1 MTEERF
7 SPLSPEQMTP
17 EQKRMVEGISS
28 GPRGGGLRGPFKAL
42 LRSPELG
49 DRVQRVGA
57 YIRFESSI
65 PPALNEMAI
74 LLAGR
79 KWNAQY
85 EFYAHRELG
94 LKAGMRSAIADA
106 IAVGARPEP
115 MDADETIV
123 WEFCSQLLETTE
135 VSDARFQAVVERF
148 GEKGVID
155 LVGAVGYYSM
165 VSMILNVDRVQLP
178 PGETPPLKPLPPS
191 PNPARG

>member
-1 MTEERF
+1 MTTERF
-7 SPLSPEQMTP
+7 SPLTPEQMTP
-17 EQKRMVEGISS
+17 EQKHMVEAITS
-28 GPRGGGLRGPFKAL
+28 GPRGSGLRGPFKAL

-57 YIRFESSI
+57 YIRFESAI

-85 EFYAHRELG
+85 EFYAHRALG
-94 LKAGMRSAIADA
+94 LKAGMRPEIADA
-106 IAVGARPEP
+106 IAAGKRPEP
-115 MDADETIV
+115 MNADETAI
-123 WEFCSQLLETTE
+123 WEFCNELLETTE
-135 VSDARFQAVVERF
+135 VSDAKFQDVAARYS
-148 GEKGVID
+148 EKGVPD

-178 PGETPPLKPLPPS
+178 PGETPPLAPL
-191 PNPARG
+191 R